1 MDAQYVKN
9 NVNDALVEALTS
21 MAVSQPDD
29 AIEFLGKYLL
39 NWVDRKTIQAKV
51 LFRSCQFTC

>member
-1 MDAQYVKN
+1 MKN

-29 AIEFLGKYLL
+29 PIEFLGKYLL

-51 LFRSCQFTC
+51 LFRSCSLIY